1 MLILLNSVFTIT
13 SFISYQN
20 FNPYFCGNFL
30 LDKSLKNTL
39 STLIAAEGLGHG
51 YHDEWLFKNLT
62 LGINPGQRVALV
74 GINGAGKSTLLKLLA
89 ERFSPLEG
97 KIVKNKAVKIGF
109 LDQEPSFPDGYSI
122 SDFIFS
128 LENKQQQL
136 IKEYEELIED
146 PNPDEKTLNRL
157 YEELSE
163 HNAWEYEHEIK
174 TILSRMGI
182 NHLQQKIDTLSGG
195 QKKRLALAKLLIEDP
210 EIYVLDEP
218 TNHLDIDTIEWL
230 EKLLTSGNKTI
241 LLVTH
246 DRYFLDNVCNT
257 IVELD
262 RGKIYNYNGNYA
274 FFLEKKSEREASDES
289 TFHKNKN
296 LLKKELE
303 WMRRMPAARTVK
315 SQSRINSFYDL
326 EEKTKQRSDNQK
338 VTLNVKMSRQGNKIL
353 ELNHIGQTFDDKK
366 IINDFSYTF
375 KRGDRIGLA
384 GKNGTGKSTLLNI
397 ITGYLNPEKGK
408 VDVGDTTVYG
418 YYKQGGLAF
427 NEKERVIDIVKSD
440 AEYIKMADGQTISA
454 SALLTLFLFPPK
466 KQHGMV
472 EKLSGGEK
480 KRLHLMKVLMQNPNF
495 LILDEPTNDLDI
507 DTLNVLEEFLENFPG
522 VLILVS
528 HDRYLL
534 DKMSEQLFIMEGD
547 GGVSIYSG
555 NYSEYRISLDTAK
568 DNPAQKKTK
577 IEEPVSSTSAKKL
590 SFKEQKELDEIEE
603 TVAEKEN
610 EIEELTMKLNAV
622 ETSDYLKIQEI
633 SLEIEKLNKQLEGIM
648 ERWVELSEK
657 TN

>member
-1 MLILLNSVFTIT
+1 M
-13 SFISYQN
+13 
-20 FNPYFCGNFL
+20 
-30 LDKSLKNTL
+30 

-62 LGINPGQRVALV
+62 LGINSGQRVALV

-89 ERFSPLEG
+89 ERFPPLEG
-97 KIVKNKAVKIGF
+97 KIVKNKSVKIGF
-109 LDQEPSFPDGYSI
+109 LDQEPQFTAGFSI
-122 SDFIFS
+122 SDHIFS

-136 IKEYEELIED
+136 IKEYEELIEQ
-146 PNPDEKTLNRL
+146 PNPDENILNRL

-174 TILSRMGI
+174 TILNRMGI
-182 NHLQQKIDTLSGG
+182 THLQQKIDTLSGG

-210 EIYVLDEP
+210 EILVLDEP

-230 EKLLTSGNKTI
+230 EKLLTTGQKTI

-262 RGKIYNYNGNYA
+262 RGKIFNYNGNYA
-274 FFLEKKSEREASDES
+274 YFLEKKAEREALDA
-289 TFHKNKN
+289 TVLHKNQQ

-303 WMRRMPAARTVK
+303 WMRRMPQARATK
-315 SQSRINSFYDL
+315 SQSRIDAFYDL
-326 EEKTKQRSDNQK
+326 EDKTKKKSENQS
-338 VTLNVKMSRQGNKIL
+338 VTLKMKMSRQGGKII
-353 ELNHIGQTFDDKK
+353 ELDHIKK
-366 IINDFSYTF
+366 SFEGRPIINDFSYTF
-375 KRGDRIGLA
+375 KKGDRIGLA

-397 ITGYLNPEKGK
+397 ITSNLKPDNGK
-408 VDVGDTTVYG
+408 VDTGETTVFG
-418 YYKQGGLAF
+418 YYKQGGLTF
-427 NEKERVIDIVKSD
+427 DPKERVIDIVKSD
-440 AEYIKMADGQTISA
+440 AEYIKMADGSVITA

-480 KRLHLMKVLMQNPNF
+480 KRLNLMKVLMQNPNF

-522 VLILVS
+522 ILMLVS

-534 DKMSEQLFIMEGD
+534 DKMSDQLFIMEGE
-547 GGVSIYSG
+547 GVVKIYNG
-555 NYSEYRISLDTAK
+555 NYSEYRLSLEQPKAK
-568 DNPAQKKTK
+568 ETKKT
-577 IEEPVSSTSAKKL
+577 PVPNTEQVPIKATKKL
-590 SFKEQKELDEIEE
+590 SFKEQKELEEAEKGMEE
-603 TVAEKEN
+603 TETK
-610 EIEELTMKLNAV
+610 ITELTNNLNNINP
-622 ETSDYLKIQEI
+622 SDYIKIQEI
-633 SLEIEKLNKQLEGIM
+633 STEIETLQTKLDDYTM
-648 ERWVELSEK
+648 RWLELSE
-657 TN
+657 

>member
-1 MLILLNSVFTIT
+1 
-13 SFISYQN
+13 
-20 FNPYFCGNFL
+20 
-30 LDKSLKNTL
+30 L
-39 STLIAAEGLGHG
+39 STLIAAEGLGHA

-62 LGINPGQRVALV
+62 LGINAGQRVALV
-74 GINGAGKSTLLKLLA
+74 GVNGAGKSTLMKLLA
-89 ERFSPLEG
+89 ERFAPLEG
-97 KIVKNKAVKIGF
+97 KIVKNKSVKIGF
-109 LDQEPSFPDGYSI
+109 LDQEPSFPSDSTI

-128 LENKQQQL
+128 SENKQQQL
-136 IKEYEELIED
+136 IKEYEELIEQEH
-146 PNPDEKTLNRL
+146 PDEKKLNRL

-163 HNAWEYEHEIK
+163 HNAWEYEHQIK

-182 NHLQQKIDTLSGG
+182 TQLQQKIDTLSGG
-195 QKKRLALAKLLIEDP
+195 QRKRLALAKLLIEDP

-230 EKLLTSGNKTI
+230 EKLLTTGAKTL

-262 RGKIYNYNGNYA
+262 RGKTFTYNGNYA
-274 FFLEKKSEREASDES
+274 YFLEKKAEREAQDDA
-289 TFHKNKN
+289 TFQKNRN

-303 WMRRMPAARTVK
+303 WMRRMPQARTTK
-315 SQSRINSFYDL
+315 SQARIDAFYDL
-326 EEKTKQRSDNQK
+326 EDKTKQRVDHQK

-353 ELNHIGQTFDDKK
+353 ELDHIHQQFQDQ
-366 IINDFSYTF
+366 IIIDDFSYVF
-375 KRGDRIGLA
+375 KKGDRIGLA

-397 ITGYLNPEKGK
+397 ITGNLSPLKGV
-408 VDVGDTTVYG
+408 VDLGETTKFG
-418 YYKQGGLAF
+418 YYRQGGLSF
-427 NEKERVIDIVKSD
+427 NEKERVIDIVKAD

-466 KQHGMV
+466 KQHGLV

-522 VLILVS
+522 VLMLVS

-534 DKMSEQLFIMEGD
+534 DKMSEQLFIMEGN
-547 GGVSIYSG
+547 GNVKIFNG
-555 NYSEYRISLDTAK
+555 NYSEHRNSLEVEKELALKKQKQESKNDIPPSKSTA
-568 DNPAQKKTK
+568 
-577 IEEPVSSTSAKKL
+577 SKL
-590 SFKEQKELDEIEE
+590 SFKEQQEFKNLEESLAEHEEELKIYTDELNNIDPSDYVEIKEL
-603 TVAEKEN
+603 
-610 EIEELTMKLNAV
+610 
-622 ETSDYLKIQEI
+622 SDK
-633 SLEIEKLNKQLEGIM
+633 IEKLNQSIETKM
-648 ERWVELSEK
+648 EKWMELSEK
-657 TN
+657 Q

>member
-1 MLILLNSVFTIT
+1 M
-13 SFISYQN
+13 
-20 FNPYFCGNFL
+20 
-30 LDKSLKNTL
+30 
-39 STLIAAEGLGHG
+39 STLIAAEGLGHA
-51 YHDEWLFKNLT
+51 YHDEWLFKKLT
-62 LGINPGQRVALV
+62 LGIQTGQRVALV

-89 ERFSPLEG
+89 ERFLPLEG
-97 KIVKNKAVKIGF
+97 KIVKNKSVRIGF
-109 LDQEPSFPDGYSI
+109 LDQEPTFPDGFSI

-136 IKEYEELIED
+136 IKEYEELIEQEH
-146 PNPDEKTLNRL
+146 PDEDHLNRL
-157 YEELSE
+157 YGELSE

-182 NHLQQKIDTLSGG
+182 THLQQQISTLSGG

-210 EIYVLDEP
+210 DFYILDEP

-262 RGKIYNYNGNYA
+262 KGKTFTYNGNYA
-274 FFLEKKSEREASDES
+274 YFLEKKSEREASDEA
-289 TFHKNKN
+289 TFQKNKN

-303 WMRRMPAARTVK
+303 WMRRMPQARGTK
-315 SQSRINSFYDL
+315 SQARIDAFYDL
-326 EEKTKQRSDNQK
+326 EGRTKQNTENGSI
-338 VTLNVKMSRQGNKIL
+338 TLNVKMARQGNKIL
-353 ELNHIGQTFDDKK
+353 ELEHIGQSFDDKK

-375 KRGDRIGLA
+375 KRADRIGLA

-397 ITGYLNPEKGK
+397 ITGFLQPEKGK
-408 VDVGDTTVYG
+408 VNVGETTVYG

-534 DKMSEQLFIMEGD
+534 DKMSEQLFIMEGN
-547 GGVSIYSG
+547 GEVNIYNG
-555 NYSEYRISLDTAK
+555 NYSEYRLSLEQLKEKADKKAVTTAAETATAK
-568 DNPAQKKTK
+568 D
-577 IEEPVSSTSAKKL
+577 STKKL
-590 SFKEQKELDEIEE
+590 SYKEQKELEESEAKIATLEDKIVSLTSSLSNVDSGNYKEIERISS
-603 TVAEKEN
+603 
-610 EIEELTMKLNAV
+610 EIQ
-622 ETSDYLKIQEI
+622 D
-633 SLEIEKLNKQLEGIM
+633 LNKQLDRVM
-648 ERWVELSEK
+648 ERWLELSEK
-657 TN
+657 NN

>member
-1 MLILLNSVFTIT
+1 
-13 SFISYQN
+13 
-20 FNPYFCGNFL
+20 
-30 LDKSLKNTL
+30 L

-62 LGINPGQRVALV
+62 LGINSGQRVALV

-89 ERFSPLEG
+89 ERFPPLEG

-109 LDQEPSFPDGYSI
+109 LDQEPQFTEGYSI
-122 SDFIFS
+122 SDHIFS

-136 IKEYEELIED
+136 IKEYEELIEN

-174 TILSRMGI
+174 TILNRMGI
-182 NHLQQKIDTLSGG
+182 THLQQKISTLSGG

-210 EIYVLDEP
+210 EILVLDEP

-230 EKLLTSGNKTI
+230 EKLLTTGQKTI

-262 RGKIYNYNGNYA
+262 RGKIFNYNGNYA
-274 FFLEKKSEREASDES
+274 YYLEKKSEREALDA
-289 TFHKNKN
+289 TVLHKNQQ

-303 WMRRMPAARTVK
+303 WMRRMPQARGTK
-315 SQSRINSFYDL
+315 SNARINAFYDL
-326 EEKTKQRSDNQK
+326 EEKSKKKSDNQSIN
-338 VTLNVKMSRQGNKIL
+338 LQMKMSRQGGKII
-353 ELNHIGQTFDDKK
+353 EVEHIAKAFDGRP

-375 KRGDRIGLA
+375 KKGDRIGLA

-397 ITGYLNPEKGK
+397 LTSQLMPDAGK
-408 VDVGDTTVYG
+408 VDTGETTVFG
-418 YYKQGGLAF
+418 YYKQGGLTF
-427 NEKERVIDIVKSD
+427 DPKERVIDIVKSD
-440 AEYIKMADGQTISA
+440 AEYIKMADGSVITA

-480 KRLHLMKVLMQNPNF
+480 KRLNLMKVLMQNPNF

-522 VLILVS
+522 ILMLVS

-534 DKMSEQLFIMEGD
+534 DKMSDQLFIMEGE
-547 GGVSIYSG
+547 GVVKIYNG
-555 NYSEYRISLDTAK
+555 NYSEYRLSLDQPKAK
-568 DNPAQKKTK
+568 S
-577 IEEPVSSTSAKKL
+577 EAKKEAVATTKEL
-590 SFKEQKELDEIEE
+590 PVTSVKKRSFKEQKELDDTEKAMEEAEDTIAKLTEI
-603 TVAEKEN
+603 
-610 EIEELTMKLNAV
+610 LNTIDAI
-622 ETSDYLKIQEI
+622 DYVKIQEV
-633 SLEIEKLNKQLEGIM
+633 SSEIEVRKIELDNLTM
-648 ERWVELSEK
+648 RWLELSE
-657 TN
+657 

>member
-1 MLILLNSVFTIT
+1 M
-13 SFISYQN
+13 
-20 FNPYFCGNFL
+20 
-30 LDKSLKNTL
+30 
-39 STLIAAEGLGHG
+39 STLIAAEGLGHA
-51 YHDEWLFKNLT
+51 YHDEWLFKKLT
-62 LGINPGQRVALV
+62 LGIQTGQRVALV

-89 ERFSPLEG
+89 ERFNPLEG
-97 KIVKNKAVKIGF
+97 KIVKNKSVKIGF
-109 LDQEPSFPDGYSI
+109 LDQEPTFPEGYSI

-136 IKEYEELIED
+136 IKAYEELIEQ
-146 PNPDEKTLNRL
+146 PHPDEDELNHL
-157 YEELSE
+157 YGELSE

-182 NHLQQKIDTLSGG
+182 TQLQQQISTLSGG

-210 EIYVLDEP
+210 EMYILDEP

-230 EKLLTSGNKTI
+230 EKLLTTGNKTI

-262 RGKIYNYNGNYA
+262 RGKTYPYNGNYA
-274 FFLEKKSEREASDES
+274 YFLEKKSEREASDES
-289 TFHKNKN
+289 TFQKNKN

-303 WMRRMPAARTVK
+303 WMRRMPQARGTK
-315 SQSRINSFYDL
+315 SQSRIDAFYDL
-326 EEKTKQRSDNQK
+326 EGRTKQHTDNQS
-338 VTLNVKMSRQGNKIL
+338 VTLNVKMARQGNKIL
-353 ELNHIGQTFDDKK
+353 ELEHIGQHFNDQS
-366 IINDFSYTF
+366 IIDDFSYTF
-375 KRGDRIGLA
+375 KRADRIGLA

-397 ITGYLNPEKGK
+397 ITGFLKPSKGK
-408 VDVGDTTVYG
+408 VNVGETTVYG

-454 SALLTLFLFPPK
+454 SQLLTLFLFPPK

-534 DKMSEQLFIMEGD
+534 DKMSDQLFIMEGN
-547 GGVSIYSG
+547 GEVNIYNG
-555 NYSEYRISLDTAK
+555 NYSEYRTSLDLAK
-568 DNPAQKKTK
+568 EK
-577 IEEPVSSTSAKKL
+577 IEKKALAPTPVVKEASKKL
-590 SFKEQKELDEIEE
+590 SYKEQKELDDAEQE
-603 TVAEKEN
+603 VARLEGQLE
-610 EIEELTMKLNAV
+610 KLNA
-622 ETSDYLKIQEI
+622 SLLLIDSANYQEI
-633 SLEIEKLNKQLEGIM
+633 QKQSKEIEVLQAELDVVMLKWL
-648 ERWVELSEK
+648 ELSER

>member
-1 MLILLNSVFTIT
+1 M
-13 SFISYQN
+13 
-20 FNPYFCGNFL
+20 
-30 LDKSLKNTL
+30 

-97 KIVKNKAVKIGF
+97 KIVKNKSVKIGF
-109 LDQEPSFPDGYSI
+109 LDQEPSFTEGHSI

-136 IKEYEELIED
+136 IREYEELIEN
-146 PNPDEKTLNRL
+146 PNPDEHTLNRL

-274 FFLEKKSEREASDES
+274 YFLEKKSEREAADDS

-296 LLKKELE
+296 LLNKELE

-315 SQSRINSFYDL
+315 SQSRVDAFYNL

-366 IINDFSYTF
+366 IINNFSYVF

-397 ITGYLNPEKGK
+397 ITGFLEPEKGK

-534 DKMSEQLFIMEGD
+534 DKMSEQLFIMEGE
-547 GGVSIYSG
+547 GGVSIYNG
-555 NYSEYRISLDTAK
+555 NYSEYRISLDAAK
-568 DNPAQKKTK
+568 DSPVVKTK
-577 IEEPVSSTSAKKL
+577 AREDSSSAVPAKKL
-590 SFKEQKELDEIEE
+590 SFKDQKELDEIEE
-603 TVAEKEN
+603 TVSEKEN
-610 EIEELTMKLNAV
+610 EIEDLTKLLALID
-622 ETSDYLKIQEI
+622 SADYKKIQDI
-633 SLEIEKLNKQLEGIM
+633 ATLIEKNNAALEKIM
-648 ERWVELSEK
+648 ERWLVLTDK
-657 TN
+657 TAN

>member
-1 MLILLNSVFTIT
+1 M
-13 SFISYQN
+13 
-20 FNPYFCGNFL
+20 
-30 LDKSLKNTL
+30 

-62 LGINPGQRVALV
+62 LGINSGQRVALV

-89 ERFSPLEG
+89 DRFPPLEG
-97 KIVKNKAVKIGF
+97 KIVKNKSVKIGF
-109 LDQEPSFPDGYSI
+109 LDQEPQFTAGFSI
-122 SDFIFS
+122 SDHIFS

-136 IKEYEELIED
+136 IKEYEELIEQ
-146 PNPDEKTLNRL
+146 PNPDENILNRL

-174 TILSRMGI
+174 TILNRMGI
-182 NHLQQKIDTLSGG
+182 THLQQKIDTLSGG

-210 EIYVLDEP
+210 EILVLDEP

-230 EKLLTSGNKTI
+230 EKLLTTGQKTI

-262 RGKIYNYNGNYA
+262 RGKIFNYNGNYA
-274 FFLEKKSEREASDES
+274 YFLEKKAEREALDA
-289 TFHKNKN
+289 TVLYKNQQ

-303 WMRRMPAARTVK
+303 WMRRMPQARATK
-315 SQSRINSFYDL
+315 SQARIDAFYDL
-326 EEKTKQRSDNQK
+326 EDKTKKKSENQS
-338 VTLNVKMSRQGNKIL
+338 VTLKMKMSRQGGKII
-353 ELNHIGQTFDDKK
+353 ELDHIKK
-366 IINDFSYTF
+366 SFEGRPIINDFSYTF
-375 KRGDRIGLA
+375 KKGDRIGLA

-397 ITGYLNPEKGK
+397 ITSNLKPDNGK
-408 VDVGDTTVYG
+408 VDTGETTVFG
-418 YYKQGGLAF
+418 YYKQGGLTF
-427 NEKERVIDIVKSD
+427 DPKERVIDIVKSD
-440 AEYIKMADGQTISA
+440 AEYIKMADGSVITA

-480 KRLHLMKVLMQNPNF
+480 KRLNLMKVLMQNPNF

-522 VLILVS
+522 ILMLVS

-534 DKMSEQLFIMEGD
+534 DKMSDQLFIMEGE
-547 GGVSIYSG
+547 GVVKIYNG
-555 NYSEYRISLDTAK
+555 NYSEYRLSLEQPKAK
-568 DNPAQKKTK
+568 ETKKTPIPNAEQAPIK
-577 IEEPVSSTSAKKL
+577 ATKKL
-590 SFKEQKELDEIEE
+590 SFKEQKELEEAEKGMEE
-603 TVAEKEN
+603 TEN
-610 EIEELTMKLNAV
+610 KINELTNTLNNINA
-622 ETSDYLKIQEI
+622 SDYIKIQEI
-633 SLEIEKLNKQLEGIM
+633 SMEIETLQTKLDDYTM
-648 ERWVELSEK
+648 RWLELSE
-657 TN
+657 

>member
-1 MLILLNSVFTIT
+1 M
-13 SFISYQN
+13 
-20 FNPYFCGNFL
+20 
-30 LDKSLKNTL
+30 
-39 STLIAAEGLGHG
+39 STLIAAEGLGHA

-62 LGINPGQRVALV
+62 LGINAGQRVALV
-74 GINGAGKSTLLKLLA
+74 GVNGAGKSTLMKLLA
-89 ERFSPLEG
+89 ERFAPLEG
-97 KIVKNKAVKIGF
+97 KIVKNKSVKIGF
-109 LDQEPSFPDGYSI
+109 LDQEPTFPENSTI

-128 LENKQQQL
+128 SDNKQQQL
-136 IKEYEELIED
+136 IKEYEELVEQDNI
-146 PNPDEKTLNRL
+146 DEKKINRL

-163 HNAWEYEHEIK
+163 HNAWEYEHQIK

-195 QKKRLALAKLLIEDP
+195 QRKRIALAKLLIEDP

-230 EKLLTSGNKTI
+230 EKLLTSGNKTL

-262 RGKIYNYNGNYA
+262 RGKTYTYNGNYA
-274 FFLEKKSEREASDES
+274 YFLEKKAEREAQNDA
-289 TFHKNKN
+289 TYQKNKN

-303 WMRRMPAARTVK
+303 WMRRMPQARGTK
-315 SQSRINSFYDL
+315 SVARQNAFYDL
-326 EEKTKQRSDNQK
+326 EEKTKQRTENQK
-338 VTLNVKMSRQGNKIL
+338 ITLNVKMARQGGKIL
-353 ELNHIGQTFDDKK
+353 ELHNIQQAFNGQN
-366 IINDFSYTF
+366 IIDHFSYVF
-375 KRGDRIGLA
+375 KKGDRIGLA

-397 ITGYLNPEKGK
+397 ITGNLTPKKGE
-408 VDVGDTTVYG
+408 VDLGETTKFG
-418 YYKQGGLAF
+418 YYKQGGLNF
-427 NEKERVIDIVKSD
+427 NEKERVIDIVKAD

-466 KQHGMV
+466 KQHGLV

-534 DKMSEQLFIMEGD
+534 DKMSDQLFIMEGN
-547 GGVSIYSG
+547 GQVKIFNG
-555 NYSEYRISLDTAK
+555 NYSEHRNSLEQEKETAAK
-568 DNPAQKKTK
+568 KSKAEEQKTTA
-577 IEEPVSSTSAKKL
+577 STSANKL
-590 SFKEQKELDEIEE
+590 SFKEQQEFKSL
-603 TVAEKEN
+603 
-610 EIEELTMKLNAV
+610 
-622 ETSDYLKIQEI
+622 EI
-633 SLEIEKLNKQLEGIM
+633 SLEENENKVKTLTEKLTDIDPSDYMQIQEVSEEIEKLNQTIEKEM
-648 ERWVELSEK
+648 ERWIELSEK
-657 TN
+657 

>member
-1 MLILLNSVFTIT
+1 M
-13 SFISYQN
+13 
-20 FNPYFCGNFL
+20 
-30 LDKSLKNTL
+30 

-62 LGINPGQRVALV
+62 LGINSGQRVALV

-89 ERFSPLEG
+89 ERFPPLEG

-109 LDQEPSFPDGYSI
+109 LDQEPQFNEGYSI
-122 SDFIFS
+122 SDHIFS

-136 IKEYEELIED
+136 IKEYEELIEN

-174 TILSRMGI
+174 TILNRMGI
-182 NHLQQKIDTLSGG
+182 THLQQKIDTLSGG

-210 EIYVLDEP
+210 EILVLDEP

-230 EKLLTSGNKTI
+230 EKLLTTGQKTI

-262 RGKIYNYNGNYA
+262 RGKIFNYNGNYA
-274 FFLEKKSEREASDES
+274 YYLEKKSEREALDA
-289 TFHKNKN
+289 TVLHKNQQ

-303 WMRRMPAARTVK
+303 WMRRMPQARGTK
-315 SQSRINSFYDL
+315 SNARINAFYEL
-326 EEKTKQRSDNQK
+326 EEKSKKKSDNQS
-338 VTLNVKMSRQGNKIL
+338 VTLQMKMSRQGGKII
-353 ELNHIGQTFDDKK
+353 EVDHIAKSFDGRA

-375 KRGDRIGLA
+375 KKGDRIGLA

-397 ITGYLNPEKGK
+397 ITSQLKPDAGT
-408 VDVGDTTVYG
+408 VDTGETTVFG
-418 YYKQGGLAF
+418 YYKQGGLTF
-427 NEKERVIDIVKSD
+427 DPKERVIDIVKSD
-440 AEYIKMADGQTISA
+440 AEYIKMADGSVITA

-480 KRLHLMKVLMQNPNF
+480 KRLNLMKVLMQNPNF

-522 VLILVS
+522 ILMLVS

-534 DKMSEQLFIMEGD
+534 DKMSDQLFIMEGE
-547 GGVSIYSG
+547 GVVKIYNG
-555 NYSEYRISLDTAK
+555 NYSEYRLCLDQPKAK
-568 DNPAQKKTK
+568 VETKKPP
-577 IEEPVSSTSAKKL
+577 IQPVEVTPIKAAKKL
-590 SFKEQKELDEIEE
+590 SFKEQKELDES
-603 TVAEKEN
+603 EKGMADTEN
-610 EIEELTMKLNAV
+610 EIAKLTESLLKIDS
-622 ETSDYLKIQEI
+622 TDYIKIQEV
-633 SLEIEKLNKQLEGIM
+633 SEEIEKLKVKLDDFTM
-648 ERWVELSEK
+648 RWLELSE
-657 TN
+657 

>member
-1 MLILLNSVFTIT
+1 
-13 SFISYQN
+13 
-20 FNPYFCGNFL
+20 
-30 LDKSLKNTL
+30 L
-39 STLIAAEGLGHG
+39 STLIAAENLGHA

-62 LGINPGQRVALV
+62 LGIQTGQRVALV

-89 ERFSPLEG
+89 ERFNPLEG
-97 KIVKNKAVKIGF
+97 KIVKNKSVKIGF

-182 NHLQQKIDTLSGG
+182 THLQQQISTLSGG

-230 EKLLTSGNKTI
+230 EKLLTTGNKTI

-262 RGKIYNYNGNYA
+262 RGKIYNYNGKYA
-274 FFLEKKSEREASDES
+274 YFLEKKSEREASDES
-289 TFHKNKN
+289 SFHKNKN

-303 WMRRMPAARTVK
+303 WMRRMPQARGTK
-315 SQSRINSFYDL
+315 SQARIDAFYDL
-326 EEKTKQRSDNQK
+326 DAKTKQRSDNK
-338 VTLNVKMSRQGNKIL
+338 TVTLNVKMSRQGNKIL
-353 ELNHIGQTFDDKK
+353 ELDHIGQTFGEKK
-366 IINDFSYTF
+366 IINDFNYTF
-375 KRGDRIGLA
+375 KRADRIGLA

-397 ITGYLNPEKGK
+397 ITGFLQPEKG
-408 VDVGDTTVYG
+408 VVSTGETTVYG

-427 NEKERVIDIVKSD
+427 NEKERVIDIVTSD

-454 SALLTLFLFPPK
+454 SQLLTLFLFPPK

-480 KRLHLMKVLMQNPNF
+480 KRLHLMKVLMANPNF

-534 DKMSEQLFIMEGD
+534 DKMSEQLFIMEGN
-547 GGVSIYSG
+547 GEVNIYNG
-555 NYSEYRISLDTAK
+555 NYSEYRNSLDMPKEKAEVK
-568 DNPAQKKTK
+568 AVK
-577 IEEPVSSTSAKKL
+577 IEAAPAPSPNKL
-590 SFKEQKELDEIEE
+590 TYKEQREL
-603 TVAEKEN
+603 
-610 EIEELTMKLNAV
+610 EELESKIATT
-622 ETSDYLKIQEI
+622 ETEIDELTASLLSIDSSNYQEI
-633 SLEIEKLNKQLEGIM
+633 QQVTKNIESLNTSLEQTL
-648 ERWVELSEK
+648 ERWVELSERTSS

>member
-1 MLILLNSVFTIT
+1 M
-13 SFISYQN
+13 
-20 FNPYFCGNFL
+20 
-30 LDKSLKNTL
+30 
-39 STLIAAEGLGHG
+39 STLIAAEGLGHA

-62 LGINPGQRVALV
+62 LGINAGQRVALV
-74 GINGAGKSTLLKLLA
+74 GVNGAGKSTLMKLLA
-89 ERFSPLEG
+89 ERFAPLEG
-97 KIVKNKAVKIGF
+97 KIVKNKSVKIGF
-109 LDQEPSFPDGYSI
+109 LDQEPSFPDNSTI

-128 LENKQQQL
+128 SENKQQQL
-136 IKEYEELIED
+136 IKEYEELIEQEH
-146 PNPDEKTLNRL
+146 PDEKKLNRL

-163 HNAWEYEHEIK
+163 HNAWEYEHQIK

-182 NHLQQKIDTLSGG
+182 NQLQQKIDTLSGG
-195 QKKRLALAKLLIEDP
+195 QRKRLALAKLLIEDP

-230 EKLLTSGNKTI
+230 EKLLTTGAKTL

-262 RGKIYNYNGNYA
+262 RGKTFTYNGNYA
-274 FFLEKKSEREASDES
+274 YFLEKKAEREAQDDA
-289 TFHKNKN
+289 TFQKNKN

-303 WMRRMPAARTVK
+303 WMRRMPQARTTK
-315 SQSRINSFYDL
+315 SQARIDAFYDL
-326 EEKTKQRSDNQK
+326 DEKTKQRSEHQK

-353 ELNHIGQTFDDKK
+353 ELEHIHQQFQEQL
-366 IINDFSYTF
+366 IIDDFSYVF
-375 KRGDRIGLA
+375 KKGDRIGLA

-397 ITGYLNPEKGK
+397 ITGNLSPLKGK
-408 VDVGDTTVYG
+408 VDLGETTKFG

-427 NEKERVIDIVKSD
+427 NEKERVIDIVKAD

-466 KQHGMV
+466 KQHGLV
-472 EKLSGGEK
+472 ENLSGGEK

-522 VLILVS
+522 VLMLVS

-534 DKMSEQLFIMEGD
+534 DKMSDQLFIMEGN
-547 GGVSIYSG
+547 GNIKIFNG
-555 NYSEYRISLDTAK
+555 NYSEHRNSLELEKEIATKKQKQEASTNTSNNKSTA
-568 DNPAQKKTK
+568 
-577 IEEPVSSTSAKKL
+577 SKL
-590 SFKEQKELDEIEE
+590 SFKEQQEFKNLEESLSESEQKLKVLTIELNNIDPSDYVKIQQLSDEIE
-603 TVAEKEN
+603 N
-610 EIEELTMKLNAV
+610 
-622 ETSDYLKIQEI
+622 
-633 SLEIEKLNKQLEGIM
+633 LNKSIESKM
-648 ERWVELSEK
+648 ERWMELSEK
-657 TN
+657 

>member
-1 MLILLNSVFTIT
+1 M
-13 SFISYQN
+13 
-20 FNPYFCGNFL
+20 
-30 LDKSLKNTL
+30 

-62 LGINPGQRVALV
+62 LGINSGQRVALV

-89 ERFSPLEG
+89 EKFPPLEG

-109 LDQEPSFPDGYSI
+109 LDQEPQFNEGYSI

-128 LENKQQQL
+128 LENIQQQL

-174 TILSRMGI
+174 TILNRMGI
-182 NHLQQKIDTLSGG
+182 THLQQKISTLSGG

-210 EIYVLDEP
+210 EILVLDEP

-230 EKLLTSGNKTI
+230 EKLLTTGQKTI

-262 RGKIYNYNGNYA
+262 RGKIFNYSGNYA
-274 FFLEKKSEREASDES
+274 YFLEKKSEREALDA
-289 TFHKNKN
+289 TVLHKNQQ

-303 WMRRMPAARTVK
+303 WMRRMPQARGTK
-315 SQSRINSFYDL
+315 SNARINAFYDL
-326 EEKTKQRSDNQK
+326 EEISKKKADNQS
-338 VTLNVKMSRQGNKIL
+338 VTLQMKMSRQGGKIIEL
-353 ELNHIGQTFDDKK
+353 EHIAKSFNGQA

-375 KRGDRIGLA
+375 KKGDRIGLA

-397 ITGYLNPEKGK
+397 ITNQLAPDQGV
-408 VDVGDTTVYG
+408 VDIGNTTVFG
-418 YYKQGGLAF
+418 YYKQGGLTF
-427 NEKERVIDIVKSD
+427 DPKERVIDIVKSD
-440 AEYIKMADGQTISA
+440 AEYIKMADGSVITA

-480 KRLHLMKVLMQNPNF
+480 KRLNLMKVLMQNPNF

-522 VLILVS
+522 ILMLVS

-534 DKMSEQLFIMEGD
+534 DKMSDQLFIMEGE
-547 GGVSIYSG
+547 GEVKIYNG
-555 NYSEYRISLDTAK
+555 NYSEYRLSLDQPKAK
-568 DNPAQKKTK
+568 LENKKPAVPAVDQPLLKS
-577 IEEPVSSTSAKKL
+577 VKKL
-590 SFKEQKELDEIEE
+590 SFKEQSELDS
-603 TVAEKEN
+603 AEKGMSDLEK
-610 EIEELTMKLNAV
+610 EISVLTESLVK
-622 ETSDYLKIQEI
+622 TDSTDYVKVQEI
-633 SLEIEKLNKQLEGIM
+633 SSKIETLKIKLDEFTM
-648 ERWVELSEK
+648 RWLELSE
-657 TN
+657 

>member
-1 MLILLNSVFTIT
+1 M
-13 SFISYQN
+13 
-20 FNPYFCGNFL
+20 
-30 LDKSLKNTL
+30 
-39 STLIAAEGLGHG
+39 STLIAAENLGHA
-51 YHDEWLFKNLT
+51 YHNEWLFKNLT
-62 LGINPGQRVALV
+62 LGIQTGQRVALV

-97 KIVKNKAVKIGF
+97 KIVKNKSVKIGF
-109 LDQEPSFPDGYSI
+109 LDQEPGFPEGYSI

-146 PNPDEKTLNRL
+146 PNPDEKKLNRL

-182 NHLQQKIDTLSGG
+182 TQLQQKISTLSGG

-230 EKLLTSGNKTI
+230 EKLLTTGNKTL

-274 FFLEKKSEREASDES
+274 YFLEKKSEREAADES
-289 TFHKNKN
+289 TFQKNKN

-303 WMRRMPAARTVK
+303 WMRRMPAARTTK
-315 SQSRINSFYDL
+315 SQSRIDAFYDL
-326 EEKTKQRSDNQK
+326 ESKTKQRTDNQK

-353 ELNHIGQTFDDKK
+353 EMDHIGQSFNGRN

-375 KRGDRIGLA
+375 KRADRIGLA

-397 ITGYLNPEKGK
+397 ITGYLIPEKGK
-408 VDVGDTTVYG
+408 VSTGETTVYG
-418 YYKQGGLAF
+418 YYKQGGLTF
-427 NEKERVIDIVKSD
+427 NEKERVIDIVKSE

-454 SALLTLFLFPPK
+454 SQLLTLFLFPPK

-534 DKMSEQLFIMEGD
+534 DKMSEQLFIMEGN
-547 GGVSIYSG
+547 GEVAIYNG
-555 NYSEYRISLDTAK
+555 NYSEYRLSLEAPK
-568 DNPAQKKTK
+568 EKTESK
-577 IEEPVSSTSAKKL
+577 PKQNLDSSSPVASSKKL
-590 SFKEQKELDEIEE
+590 SYKEQRELEE
-603 TVAEKEN
+603 LELRISEVEN
-610 EIEELTMKLNAV
+610 EITKLTLSLSEIDSANYLELQNT
-622 ETSDYLKIQEI
+622 TQS
-633 SLEIEKLNKQLEGIM
+633 IEKLNSELEVITD
-648 ERWVELSEK
+648 RWLSLSEQ
-657 TN
+657 

>member
-1 MLILLNSVFTIT
+1 M
-13 SFISYQN
+13 
-20 FNPYFCGNFL
+20 
-30 LDKSLKNTL
+30 
-39 STLIAAEGLGHG
+39 STLIAAEGLGHA
-51 YHDEWLFKNLT
+51 YHDEWLFKKLT
-62 LGINPGQRVALV
+62 LGIQTGQRVALV

-89 ERFSPLEG
+89 ERFLPLEG
-97 KIVKNKAVKIGF
+97 KIVKNKSVRIGF
-109 LDQEPSFPDGYSI
+109 LDQEPTFPDGYSI

-136 IKEYEELIED
+136 IKEYEELIEQE
-146 PNPDEKTLNRL
+146 NPDEDHLNRL
-157 YEELSE
+157 YGELSE

-182 NHLQQKIDTLSGG
+182 THLQQQISTLSGG

-210 EIYVLDEP
+210 DFYILDEP

-230 EKLLTSGNKTI
+230 EKLLTSGNKTL

-262 RGKIYNYNGNYA
+262 KGKTFTYNGNYA
-274 FFLEKKSEREASDES
+274 YFLEKKSEREASDEA
-289 TFHKNKN
+289 TFQKNKN

-303 WMRRMPAARTVK
+303 WMRRMPQARGTK
-315 SQSRINSFYDL
+315 SQARIDAFYDL
-326 EEKTKQRSDNQK
+326 ESRTKQNAENGSI
-338 VTLNVKMSRQGNKIL
+338 TLNVKMARQGNKIL
-353 ELNHIGQTFDDKK
+353 ELDHIGQSFDEKK

-375 KRGDRIGLA
+375 KRADRIGLA

-397 ITGYLNPEKGK
+397 ITGYLQPEKGN
-408 VDVGDTTVYG
+408 VSVGETTVYG

-534 DKMSEQLFIMEGD
+534 DKMSEQLFIMEGNGD
-547 GGVSIYSG
+547 VNIYNG
-555 NYSEYRISLDTAK
+555 NYSEYRLSLEQLKENAQKKAVTAAAATETTTAK
-568 DNPAQKKTK
+568 DT
-577 IEEPVSSTSAKKL
+577 TKKL
-590 SFKEQKELDEIEE
+590 SYKEQKELEDSEAKIATLEDKIVSLTSSLSNIDSGDYKEIERVSGE
-603 TVAEKEN
+603 
-610 EIEELTMKLNAV
+610 
-622 ETSDYLKIQEI
+622 IQE
-633 SLEIEKLNKQLEGIM
+633 LNRQLDQVM
-648 ERWVELSEK
+648 ERWLELSEK
-657 TN
+657 NN

>member
-1 MLILLNSVFTIT
+1 M
-13 SFISYQN
+13 
-20 FNPYFCGNFL
+20 
-30 LDKSLKNTL
+30 
-39 STLIAAEGLGHG
+39 STLIAAEGLGHA
-51 YHDEWLFKNLT
+51 YHDEWLFKKLT
-62 LGINPGQRVALV
+62 LGIQTGQRVALV

-89 ERFSPLEG
+89 ERFLPLEG
-97 KIVKNKAVKIGF
+97 KIVKNKSVRIGF
-109 LDQEPSFPDGYSI
+109 LDQEPTFPDGYSI

-136 IKEYEELIED
+136 IKEYEELIEQE
-146 PNPDEKTLNRL
+146 NPDEDHLNRL
-157 YEELSE
+157 YGELSE

-182 NHLQQKIDTLSGG
+182 THLQQQISTLSGG

-210 EIYVLDEP
+210 DFYILDEP

-230 EKLLTSGNKTI
+230 EKLLTSGNKTL

-262 RGKIYNYNGNYA
+262 KGKTFTYNGNYA
-274 FFLEKKSEREASDES
+274 YFLEKKSEREASDEA
-289 TFHKNKN
+289 TFQKNKN

-303 WMRRMPAARTVK
+303 WMRRMPQARGTK
-315 SQSRINSFYDL
+315 SQARIDAFYDL
-326 EEKTKQRSDNQK
+326 ESRTKQNAENGSI
-338 VTLNVKMSRQGNKIL
+338 TLNVKMARQGNKIL
-353 ELNHIGQTFDDKK
+353 ELDHIGQSFDEKK

-375 KRGDRIGLA
+375 KRADRIGLA

-397 ITGYLNPEKGK
+397 ITGYLQPEKGN
-408 VDVGDTTVYG
+408 VSVGETTVYG

-534 DKMSEQLFIMEGD
+534 DKMSEQLFIMEGN
-547 GGVSIYSG
+547 GEVNIYNG
-555 NYSEYRISLDTAK
+555 NYSEYRLSLEQLKENAQKKAVTAAAATETATAK
-568 DNPAQKKTK
+568 DT
-577 IEEPVSSTSAKKL
+577 TKKL
-590 SFKEQKELDEIEE
+590 SYKEQKELEDSEAKIATLEDKIVSLTSSVSNIDSGDYKEIERVSGE
-603 TVAEKEN
+603 
-610 EIEELTMKLNAV
+610 
-622 ETSDYLKIQEI
+622 IQE
-633 SLEIEKLNKQLEGIM
+633 LNKQLDQVM
-648 ERWVELSEK
+648 ERWLELSEK
-657 TN
+657 NN

>member
-1 MLILLNSVFTIT
+1 
-13 SFISYQN
+13 
-20 FNPYFCGNFL
+20 
-30 LDKSLKNTL
+30 L

-62 LGINPGQRVALV
+62 LGINAGQRVALV

-89 ERFSPLEG
+89 ERFAPLEG
-97 KIVKNKAVKIGF
+97 KIVKNKSVKIGF
-109 LDQEPSFPDGYSI
+109 LDQEPQFTDGFSI

-174 TILSRMGI
+174 TILNRMGI
-182 NHLQQKIDTLSGG
+182 THLQQKISTLSGG

-210 EIYVLDEP
+210 EILVLDEP

-230 EKLLTSGNKTI
+230 EKLLTTGQKTI

-262 RGKIYNYNGNYA
+262 RGKIFNYNGNYA
-274 FFLEKKSEREASDES
+274 YFLEKKAEREALDA
-289 TFHKNKN
+289 TVLHKNQQ

-303 WMRRMPAARTVK
+303 WMRRMPQARATK
-315 SQSRINSFYDL
+315 SQARIDAFYDL
-326 EEKTKQRSDNQK
+326 EEKTKKKSDNQAI
-338 VTLNVKMSRQGNKIL
+338 TLKMKMSRQGGKIIEL
-353 ELNHIGQTFDDKK
+353 EHIKKAFDDRA

-375 KRGDRIGLA
+375 KKGDRIGLA

-397 ITGYLNPEKGK
+397 ITSHLGPDAGK
-408 VDVGDTTVYG
+408 VDTGETTVFG
-418 YYKQGGLAF
+418 YYKQGGLDF
-427 NEKERVIDIVKSD
+427 DPKERVIDIVKSD
-440 AEYIKMADGQTISA
+440 AEYIKMADGSTITA
-454 SALLTLFLFPPK
+454 SQLLTLFLFPPK

-480 KRLHLMKVLMQNPNF
+480 KRLNLMKVLMLNPNF

-522 VLILVS
+522 VLMLVS

-534 DKMSEQLFIMEGD
+534 DKMSDQLFIMEGE
-547 GGVSIYSG
+547 GVVKIYNG
-555 NYSEYRISLDTAK
+555 NYSEYRLSMEQPK
-568 DNPAQKKTK
+568 SKNENKKPA
-577 IEEPVSSTSAKKL
+577 STSNIIETTVIKKL
-590 SFKEQKELDEIEE
+590 SFKEQQELADCEKHMADSENAIKTLNDQLLKIES
-603 TVAEKEN
+603 
-610 EIEELTMKLNAV
+610 
-622 ETSDYLKIQEI
+622 SDYIKIQEI
-633 SLEIEKLNKQLEGIM
+633 SDQIESLKQKLDDSTM
-648 ERWVELSEK
+648 RWLELSE
-657 TN
+657 

>member
-1 MLILLNSVFTIT
+1 M
-13 SFISYQN
+13 
-20 FNPYFCGNFL
+20 
-30 LDKSLKNTL
+30 

-62 LGINPGQRVALV
+62 LGINSGQRVALV

-89 ERFSPLEG
+89 ERFPPLEG

-109 LDQEPSFPDGYSI
+109 LDQEPQFTEGFSI
-122 SDFIFS
+122 SDHIFS

-136 IKEYEELIED
+136 IKEYEELIEN

-174 TILSRMGI
+174 TILNRMGI
-182 NHLQQKIDTLSGG
+182 THLQQKIATLSGG

-210 EIYVLDEP
+210 EILVLDEP

-230 EKLLTSGNKTI
+230 EKLLTTGQKTI

-262 RGKIYNYNGNYA
+262 RGKIFNYSGNYA
-274 FFLEKKSEREASDES
+274 YFLEKKAEREALDA
-289 TFHKNKN
+289 TVLHKNQQ

-303 WMRRMPAARTVK
+303 WMRRMPQARATK
-315 SQSRINSFYDL
+315 SQARIDAFYDL
-326 EEKTKQRSDNQK
+326 EEKTKKKSDNQS
-338 VTLNVKMSRQGNKIL
+338 VTLKMKMSRQGGKIIEL
-353 ELNHIGQTFDDKK
+353 EHVKQSFDGRP

-375 KRGDRIGLA
+375 KKGDRIGLA

-397 ITGYLNPEKGK
+397 ITSNLKPEGGK
-408 VDVGDTTVYG
+408 VDTGETTVFG
-418 YYKQGGLAF
+418 YYKQGGLTF
-427 NEKERVIDIVKSD
+427 DPKERVIDIVKSD
-440 AEYIKMADGQTISA
+440 AEYIKMADGSVITA

-480 KRLHLMKVLMQNPNF
+480 KRLNLMKVLMQNPNF

-522 VLILVS
+522 ILILVS

-534 DKMSEQLFIMEGD
+534 DKMSDQLFIMEGE
-547 GGVSIYSG
+547 GVVKIYNG
-555 NYSEYRISLDTAK
+555 NYSEYRLSLEQ
-568 DNPAQKKTK
+568 PKTK
-577 IEEPVSSTSAKKL
+577 VETKKAPAPVAEQTPVKATKKL
-590 SFKEQKELDEIEE
+590 SFKEQKELEE
-603 TVAEKEN
+603 SEKGM
-610 EIEELTMKLNAV
+610 EEMESKIADLSRTLNSIDA
-622 ETSDYLKIQEI
+622 TDYVKIQEV
-633 SLEIEKLNKQLEGIM
+633 SAEIENLQAKLDDYTM
-648 ERWVELSEK
+648 RWLELSE
-657 TN
+657 

>member
-1 MLILLNSVFTIT
+1 
-13 SFISYQN
+13 
-20 FNPYFCGNFL
+20 
-30 LDKSLKNTL
+30 L

-62 LGINPGQRVALV
+62 LGINAGQRVALV

-89 ERFSPLEG
+89 ERFPPLEG
-97 KIVKNKAVKIGF
+97 KIVKNKSVKIGF
-109 LDQEPSFPDGYSI
+109 LDQEPQFTAGYSI

-128 LENKQQQL
+128 LDNKQQQL

-146 PNPDEKTLNRL
+146 PNPDEKKLNRL

-182 NHLQQKIDTLSGG
+182 THLQQKIDTLSGG

-210 EIYVLDEP
+210 EILVLDEP

-230 EKLLTSGNKTI
+230 EKLLTTGQKTI

-262 RGKIYNYNGNYA
+262 RGKIFNYNGNYA
-274 FFLEKKSEREASDES
+274 YFLEKKAEREALDA
-289 TFHKNKN
+289 TVLHKNQQ

-303 WMRRMPAARTVK
+303 WMRRMPQARATK
-315 SQSRINSFYDL
+315 SQARIDAFYDL
-326 EEKTKQRSDNQK
+326 EEKTKKKSDNQSI
-338 VTLNVKMSRQGNKIL
+338 TLKVKMSRQGGKII
-353 ELNHIGQTFDDKK
+353 ELDHIKQSFDGRS
-366 IINDFSYTF
+366 IINDFTYTF
-375 KRGDRIGLA
+375 KKADRIGLA

-397 ITGYLNPEKGK
+397 ITGNLIPEGGK
-408 VDVGDTTVYG
+408 VDKGDTTVFG

-427 NEKERVIDIVKSD
+427 DPKERVIDIVKSD
-440 AEYIKMADGQTISA
+440 AEYIKMADGSTITA
-454 SALLTLFLFPPK
+454 SQLLTLFLFPPK

-522 VLILVS
+522 VLMLVS

-534 DKMSEQLFIMEGD
+534 DKMSDQLFIMEGE
-547 GGVSIYSG
+547 GVVKIYNG
-555 NYSEYRISLDTAK
+555 NYSEYRLSLEQPKVKNETK
-568 DNPAQKKTK
+568 VTPTPIQETFTVKT
-577 IEEPVSSTSAKKL
+577 SKKL
-590 SFKEQKELDEIEE
+590 SFKEQRALEDAEKGMEE
-603 TVAEKEN
+603 TEQKIKKLSESLISIDASDYIKIQELSN
-610 EIEELTMKLNAV
+610 EIESLKSKLDEYTMLW
-622 ETSDYLKIQEI
+622 L
-633 SLEIEKLNKQLEGIM
+633 
-648 ERWVELSEK
+648 ELSE
-657 TN
+657 

>member
-1 MLILLNSVFTIT
+1 MKYKEVIEYIITTFALI
-13 SFISYQN
+13 
-20 FNPYFCGNFL
+20 FL
-30 LDKSLKNTL
+30 YKSEIQQKL
-39 STLIAAEGLGHG
+39 STLIAAESLGHG

-62 LGINPGQRVALV
+62 LGINAGQRVALV

-89 ERFSPLEG
+89 ERFPPLEG
-97 KIVKNKAVKIGF
+97 KIVKNKATKIGF
-109 LDQEPSFPDGYSI
+109 LDQEPQFNEGYSI
-122 SDFIFS
+122 SDHIFS

-136 IKEYEELIED
+136 IKEYEELIEN

-174 TILSRMGI
+174 TILNRMGI
-182 NHLQQKIDTLSGG
+182 THLQQKIATLSGG
-195 QKKRLALAKLLIEDP
+195 QRKRLALAKLLIEDP
-210 EIYVLDEP
+210 EILVLDEP

-230 EKLLTSGNKTI
+230 EKLLTTGQKTI

-262 RGKIYNYNGNYA
+262 GGKIFNYNGNYA
-274 FFLEKKSEREASDES
+274 YFLEKKAEREATDA
-289 TFHKNKN
+289 TVLHKNQQ

-303 WMRRMPAARTVK
+303 WMRRMPQARATK
-315 SQSRINSFYDL
+315 SNARINAFYDL
-326 EEKTKQRSDNQK
+326 EEKTKKKSDNQ
-338 VTLNVKMSRQGNKIL
+338 TINLQMKMSRQGGKII
-353 ELNHIGQTFDDKK
+353 ELDHVAKSFDERS

-375 KRGDRIGLA
+375 KKGDRIGLA

-397 ITGYLNPEKGK
+397 ITNNLKPDSGK
-408 VDVGDTTVYG
+408 VDIGDTTVFG
-418 YYKQGGLAF
+418 YYRQGGLTF
-427 NEKERVIDIVKSD
+427 DPKERVIDVVKSD
-440 AEYIKMADGQTISA
+440 AEYIKMADGSVITA

-480 KRLHLMKVLMQNPNF
+480 KRLNLMKVLMQNPNF

-522 VLILVS
+522 ILMLVS

-534 DKMSEQLFIMEGD
+534 DKMSDQLFIMEGE
-547 GGVSIYSG
+547 GVVRIYNG
-555 NYSEYRISLDTAK
+555 NYSEYRLSLEQPK
-568 DNPAQKKTK
+568 IKEVKKTITPIPEASPIK
-577 IEEPVSSTSAKKL
+577 NNTKKL
-590 SFKEQKELDEIEE
+590 SFKEQKALDE
-603 TVAEKEN
+603 AEKGMTETEN
-610 EIEELTMKLNAV
+610 KIASLTEDLLKIDA
-622 ETSDYLKIQEI
+622 TDYIKIQE
-633 SLEIEKLNKQLEGIM
+633 LTNHIEDLKLKLDSYTM
-648 ERWVELSEK
+648 RWLELSE
-657 TN
+657 